1 MCGDGSKQA
10 MTRGLA
16 RSLLISLMLLAVA
29 SPLWA
34 RSPGQGISKRG
45 RQLAAALAE
54 MEVESRWLPGDPVNW
69 RTGAHDSTS
78 IPLKSHCSAFVA
90 AVCARFDVYILR
102 PPEHSESFLSNA
114 QCDWL
119 ESEGAEHGW
128 WRVDDAV
135 IAQRLANRGYL
146 VVACYRSP
154 DDEEAGHIA
163 GVRPSMKSRTM
174 IEAEGPDV
182 IQAGIVNY
190 AETSVMNAFRF
201 HPGGWSR
208 AQIRYY
214 SHRR

>member
-1 MCGDGSKQA
+1 

-16 RSLLISLMLLAVA
+16 RSLLVTLMLLAVA

-34 RSPGQGISKRG
+34 RSPGQEIGKRG
-45 RQLAAALAE
+45 RQLAAALAD
-54 MEVESRWLPGDPVNW
+54 MEVERRWLPGDPVDW
-69 RTGAHDSTS
+69 RTGAYDSTS

-102 PPEHSESFLSNA
+102 PPEHPEWLLSNA

-119 ESEGAEHGW
+119 EREGAEHGW
-128 WRVDDAV
+128 WRVDDPV
-135 IAQRLANRGYL
+135 IAQRLANRGHL
-146 VVACYRSP
+146 VVAAYRSQ
-154 DDEEAGHIA
+154 DDDGAGHVA
-163 GVRPSMKSRTM
+163 VVRPSTKSRAM

-190 AETSVMNAFRF
+190 EETSALNAFRF
-201 HPGGWSR
+201 HPEAWSR

-214 SHRR
+214 SHLK